1 MVFRATCCLFG
12 KIWFCQTAAQWSL
25 IQVGLEIGGSCNCG
39 SLLRPIASKYNIP
52 IHAFPAIV
60 SLFSI
65 PYHHKSLPAS
75 IDYTQVRLEISQR
88 CNPRSWYFKFFGKIH
103 PIFLWDHDLIKKEE
117 MKIKVQKSPVSTA
130 NDMVIYHGVAE
141 IELFVF
147 FFAKHSFFP
156 SAVQAVGINIQ

>member
-1 MVFRATCCLFG
+1 
-12 KIWFCQTAAQWSL
+12 
-25 IQVGLEIGGSCNCG
+25 
-39 SLLRPIASKYNIP
+39 
-52 IHAFPAIV
+52 
-60 SLFSI
+60 
-65 PYHHKSLPAS
+65 
-75 IDYTQVRLEISQR
+75 
-88 CNPRSWYFKFFGKIH
+88 
-103 PIFLWDHDLIKKEE
+103 